1 MISMALGLKN
11 YNLSQQLQFKVK
23 RRRKVY
29 IYMRGYRP
37 MDYIRNILANRAHLP
52 PERVGP
58 HVRAMPR
65 PLV

>member
-1 MISMALGLKN
+1 
-11 YNLSQQLQFKVK
+11 
-23 RRRKVY
+23 
-29 IYMRGYRP
+29 MRGYRT
-37 MDYIRNILANRAHLP
+37 MDDIRNILANRAHLP